1 MIRKA
6 TVPMSTPSMQ
16 RAVCRSFDAG
26 GNGVVV
32 ESAPIPAPGPGEVL
46 VRTTAANVS
55 FVDRLIVRGGYQV
68 RPPLPFTPG
77 AVGAGEVVEA
87 GDGVTHLAP
96 GTSVVVLLSGY
107 GTWATHVV
115 APAWAVVPIPPNVPD
130 ELAVAAI
137 EAYGT
142 ASYALEERGGLR
154 AGERLLVLGASGAV
168 GAAAVEIAVH
178 LDAEV
183 IAVTSDPATWDHH
196 AVRPHAVVDR
206 RCEPLRPTMK
216 ARYPGGV
223 DVVLDPVGGDLAEAA
238 LRSLGPLGRYLVVGF
253 ASGAIPALPT
263 NQILLRNRTVVGVEW
278 ATWITANSQHLARTL
293 EVVLNRL
300 GRGVLHPPK
309 PTLVALDELPAVLRE
324 PPPGAGLIRT
334 VVIPSLC

>member
-1 MIRKA
+1 
-6 TVPMSTPSMQ
+6 MSTPSMQ
-16 RAVCRSFDAG
+16 RVVCRSFDAG

-32 ESAPIPAPGPGEVL
+32 DSAPIPTPGPGEVL
-46 VRTTAANVS
+46 IRTTAANVS

-87 GDGVTHLAP
+87 GDGVTHLAT

-115 APAWAVVPIPPNVPD
+115 APAWAVVPIPPNVAD

-206 RCEPLRPTMK
+206 RSEPLRPTIK

-223 DVVLDPVGGDLAEAA
+223 HVVLDPVGGDLAEAA

-324 PPPGAGLIRT
+324 PSPGAGLIRT
-334 VVIPSLC
+334 VVVPSLS